1 MSFTSEVKD
10 ELARVMP
17 ACPQCEKATLAALV
31 RIEGTLFVSGPAR
44 YRVEIA
50 TDAPA
55 SARLVVRLLHGIYSL
70 KTNLTMRRSVLHKTP
85 NYLIEVPAQPHLADA
100 LRDMGVLSAE
110 GGLEMGIKESLVA
123 KPCCAAAYLRSDFH
137 FEITVESEA
146 LAEGLVE
153 LMARKDITARIMAR
167 RSSYM
172 VYLKS
177 GNAITEFLA
186 FTGAHQAAL
195 SMEEERV
202 VKSVRNDVNRQ
213 INAEL
218 ANQQK
223 AASAAVEQIYAIRR
237 VVEHYGMEDLPP
249 AIREFI
255 RLRVTYPEAS
265 LKELGQRATPP
276 LSKSAVYHRVR
287 RLESMAAELDAGE

>member
-1 MSFTSEVKD
+1 MSLCDKLTLEQRERGFWLNET
-10 ELARVMP
+10 AGIP
-17 ACPQCEKATLAALV
+17 AEENIITRA
-31 RIEGTLFVSGPAR
+31 
-44 YRVEIA
+44 
-50 TDAPA
+50 D
-55 SARLVVRLLHGIYSL
+55 RLLRREFP
-70 KTNLTMRRSVLHKTP
+70 NLG
-85 NYLIEVPAQPHLADA
+85 
-100 LRDMGVLSAE
+100 GVAVTLEKNIPTQAGL
-110 GGLEMGIKESLVA
+110 GGGSTD
-123 KPCCAAAYLRSDFH
+123 AAAYLRGAFLGSGFISNPKSDFH

-237 VVEHYGMEDLPP
+237 AVEHYGMEDLPP

-287 RLESMAAELDAGE
+287 RLE

>member
-1 MSFTSEVKD
+1 M
-10 ELARVMP
+10 
-17 ACPQCEKATLAALV
+17 
-31 RIEGTLFVSGPAR
+31 GSGFISNP
-44 YRVEIA
+44 
-50 TDAPA
+50 
-55 SARLVVRLLHGIYSL
+55 
-70 KTNLTMRRSVLHKTP
+70 K
-85 NYLIEVPAQPHLADA
+85 
-100 LRDMGVLSAE
+100 
-110 GGLEMGIKESLVA
+110 
-123 KPCCAAAYLRSDFH
+123 SDFH

-265 LKELGQRATPP
+265 LKELASGRRRPFPRAPSITASAASSQWPP
-276 LSKSAVYHRVR
+276 SWTRGSSAGSPIEVVNGLSSFSLVPYF
-287 RLESMAAELDAGE
+287 LQ